1 MDDLLSEFLTETSEN
16 LGFLDVELVKL
27 EQNPNNP
34 ELLANIFRLVHTIK
48 GTCGFLG
55 LPRLES
61 VAHAS
66 ENILGKF
73 RDGKIEVTPA
83 AVTIILESLDCIKD
97 LLGVLEETEAEP
109 EGNDNALIARLN
121 EMAESGDSAPEPKPE
136 AKPVAAEPEK
146 DAAPAPAPKGSRP
159 GEASEEELEAAFLA
173 AKGPEDMEKSQPPQP
188 NSTDTDESLFDR
200 VGGDAALEAAV
211 DLFYKKILAD
221 DSVCDFFEG
230 VDMDAQ
236 RDKQRSFIKFAL
248 GAAPEYTGKSLAEA
262 HAALVDKGLNDAHFD
277 AVAGHLQDT
286 LKELEVSDDL
296 VEEVISVIAGTR
308 EDVLT
313 GPAHTETPVGGEK
326 DAEADAMT
334 QEKSTAKESVV
345 ASQSIRVTVDLLE
358 NLMNMVSELVLTRNQ
373 LMQMVRGQRDSE
385 FTVPLQRLSHVTTDL
400 QEGVMQTRMQPI
412 GNAWAKLPRI
422 VRDLAIELDKKIEL
436 EMRGADTELDRQVLE
451 LIKDPLTHMV
461 RNSGDHGIE
470 SPAERAAA
478 GKPETGKIILNA
490 FHEGGH
496 IIVEISDDGAGL
508 PIKKLGAKA
517 VASGLTTEAQLES
530 MSDQQILQFIF
541 KPGFS
546 TAEKVT
552 SVSGR
557 GVGMDVVRTN
567 VDKIGGTI
575 DVKSQEGKGTTIT
588 VKIPL
593 TLAIVS
599 ALIVACAGERFAI
612 PQLSVVELVGVS
624 GETANKIETIN
635 KTPVLRLRNRL
646 LPLVNLREVLGLE
659 VEETDQPDADDQ
671 TSNLAHEADVS
682 NSFIIVTQVG
692 NYTFGIVVDKVFDT
706 EEIVVKPVAPILREI
721 SVFSGNTILDDGSVI
736 MILDPNGI
744 AKTTGELSM
753 PEKDAR
759 EKSATQETWNE
770 EQVALLVFRAGGKE
784 PKAVPLALI
793 ARLEELDI
801 ETIEVSDG
809 EMVVQ
814 YRGSLMPLVK
824 LNTDYEAKTE
834 GRQPVLVFSN
844 HERTMGLIVDEI
856 IDIVEEQ
863 LNIEL
868 ASSTPGLIGT
878 AVVAG
883 RATEVID
890 ASHYLDKA
898 FGDWFKANS
907 SGAYGANGGRQRVL
921 LVDDSAFFRNLL
933 SPVLA
938 TAGYEVTTAEDAQTA
953 LRMRE
958 AGHGFDII
966 VSDIEMPGMSGFEFA
981 EEVKGDKRWKQ
992 TPLVA
997 LSSHHTTEDVD
1008 RGRAA
1013 GFSDYVAKLDRSAL
1027 LQSISQTL
1035 SQGNQ

>member
-1 MDDLLSEFLTETSEN
+1 
-16 LGFLDVELVKL
+16 
-27 EQNPNNP
+27 
-34 ELLANIFRLVHTIK
+34 
-48 GTCGFLG
+48 
-55 LPRLES
+55 
-61 VAHAS
+61 
-66 ENILGKF
+66 
-73 RDGKIEVTPA
+73 
-83 AVTIILESLDCIKD
+83 
-97 LLGVLEETEAEP
+97 
-109 EGNDNALIARLN
+109 
-121 EMAESGDSAPEPKPE
+121 
-136 AKPVAAEPEK
+136 
-146 DAAPAPAPKGSRP
+146 
-159 GEASEEELEAAFLA
+159 
-173 AKGPEDMEKSQPPQP
+173 MEKSQPPQP

-834 GRQPVLVFSN
+834 GRQPVLVFSD

-856 IDIVEEQ
+856 VDIVEEQ